1 MQRAAAP
8 GETIVCWVLYQND
21 LCCLTRE
28 LASPKEGKKSV
39 KLNSSCRSAAVLSSA
54 LQQVLMLRR
63 CIETEF
69 VQ

>member
-21 LCCLTRE
+21 LCCLMCE
-28 LASPKEGKKSV
+28 LASSKEGKKSLR
-39 KLNSSCRSAAVLSSA
+39 LNSSCCSAAVLSSA

-63 CIETEF
+63 CVETEF